1 MTKLRP
7 STLFL
12 TLLAS
17 FSLFLGA
24 CAQVMPPCNSVNAP
38 AIQDV
43 QASQWTL
50 IRWHYTSPNDGKTRQ
65 RSIPHGE
72 NKNPLSLNFSPDGKS
87 VSGYSGCN
95 LYTAQV
101 QVGDKGFV
109 LEKIAGTRK
118 ACDPAASELEYKFLS
133 HLSNYRSIVRDGDRL
148 LIMTRDNEVLS
159 FSLKN

>member
-1 MTKLRP
+1 MTNLRP

-12 TLLAS
+12 IPLAS
-17 FSLFLGA
+17 SSLFLGA
-24 CAQVMPPCNSVNAP
+24 CAQVMPPCNAVNAP

-50 IRWHYTSPNDGKTRQ
+50 TRWHYASPNDGKTRQ

-72 NKNPLSLNFSPDGKS
+72 NKTPISLNFSPDGKS
-87 VSGYSGCN
+87 VSGHSGCN

-101 QVGDKGFV
+101 QLGDKGFV
-109 LEKIAGTRK
+109 IEKIAGTRK
-118 ACDPAASELEYKFLS
+118 ACDSVTNELEYKFLS
-133 HLSNYRSIVRDGDRL
+133 HLGNYRSIVRDGDRL

-159 FSLKN
+159 FSQRN